1 MNRIYINFLI
11 ELKELL
17 GRYHV
22 ELYKSAVDGKQ
33 KVEFDEDYARQM
45 GLTTNVFTI
54 SDKNVITYDIVN
66 KNAQDHSS
74 YDKLN
79 KEFAYKILYIVRTKS
94 GKLKVY
100 NKKPHKLLGYWI
112 GDNTHIKLSNM
123 LYPELTYNSY
133 PVEVFLN
140 IIPSIS

>member
-1 MNRIYINFLI
+1 MNRIYIKFLI
-11 ELKELL
+11 ELRELL

-33 KVEFDEDYARQM
+33 KVEFDEDYAKQI
-45 GLTTNVFTI
+45 GLTTNVFTV

-66 KNAQDHSS
+66 KNVHDHSL
-74 YDKLN
+74 YDAIY
-79 KEFAYKILYIVRTKS
+79 KEFAYKVLYIVRTKT

-100 NKKPHKLLGYWI
+100 NNRPHKLFGYWI
-112 GDNTHIKLSNM
+112 GSNTHIKLPDN
-123 LYPELTYNSY
+123 LYPTLKYDNY

-140 IIPSIS
+140 IIPAS